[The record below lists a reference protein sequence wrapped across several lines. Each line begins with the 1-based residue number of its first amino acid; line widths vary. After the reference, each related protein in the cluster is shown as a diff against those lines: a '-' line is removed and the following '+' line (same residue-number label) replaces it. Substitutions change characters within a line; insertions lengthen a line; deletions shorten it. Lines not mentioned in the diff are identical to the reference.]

1 MTWSINCPDCGT
13 IYVVGKRCA
22 CFPPLPQPGTKPV
35 KARRR
40 RVKGTVKATV
50 LTAFRLGFT
59 VPMAARASGIS
70 AWTLY
75 NAARRLGIKLKSA
88 RK

>member
-1 MTWSINCPDCGT
+1 MTLTFTCPDCGGT
-13 IYVVGKRCA
+13 TTAGKRCA
-22 CFPPLPQPGTKPV
+22 CFPPLPQPT

-40 RVKGTVKATV
+40 RPKGTVKATV

-75 NAARRLGIKLKSA
+75 NAARRLGIKLKPA

>member
-1 MTWSINCPDCGT
+1 MTWSINCPDCGI

-22 CFPPLPQPGTKPV
+22 CFPSLPQPA
-35 KARRR
+35 KAPRR
-40 RVKGTVKATV
+40 RVKGTVKAAV

-75 NAARRLGIKLKSA
+75 NAARRLGIKLKPA